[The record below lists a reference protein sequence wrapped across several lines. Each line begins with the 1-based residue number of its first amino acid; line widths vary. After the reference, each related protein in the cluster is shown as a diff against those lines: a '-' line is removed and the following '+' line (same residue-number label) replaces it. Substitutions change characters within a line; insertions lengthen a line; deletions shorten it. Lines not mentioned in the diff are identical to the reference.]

1 MQGLQKASYVRHQL
15 ELSLDDYIVN
25 DGWIG
30 GGRDG
35 STTFAFTLG
44 PVSDATVATLNDVAQ
59 ERGTICLYCC
69 RQPLFFDPVAVK
81 RQDLR
86 TVRIVGRIV
95 GGASD
100 ALRTMV
106 G

>member
-1 MQGLQKASYVRHQL
+1 MQGLQKESDVRPQL
-15 ELSLDDYIVN
+15 ELSLDEHKVK

-35 STTFAFTLG
+35 ATFAFTLG
-44 PVSDATVATLNDVAQ
+44 PVSDATVAAIYDVAQ
-59 ERGTICLYCC
+59 HRGTICLHCG

-81 RQDLR
+81 RKDLR
-86 TVRIVGRIV
+86 TVRIVGRIF

-100 ALRTMV
+100 ALRTLIR
-106 G
+106 

>member
-1 MQGLQKASYVRHQL
+1 MQAFQEASYVRPQL
-15 ELSLDDYIVN
+15 ELSLDEFRVK

-35 STTFAFTLG
+35 TTFAFTLG
-44 PVSDATVATLNDVAQ
+44 PVSDATVAALNDVAQ
-59 ERGTICLYCC
+59 KRGPICLHCG

-81 RQDLR
+81 RKDLR
-86 TVRIVGRIV
+86 SVRIVGRIV

-100 ALRTMV
+100 ALRTMIL
-106 G
+106 

>member
-1 MQGLQKASYVRHQL
+1 MQPSRPASYVRPQL
-15 ELSLDDYIVN
+15 ELSLDDYKIN

-30 GGRDG
+30 GGRAG
-35 STTFAFTLG
+35 TTFAFTLG
-44 PVSDATVATLNDVAQ
+44 PVSDATVATLTDVAQ
-59 ERGTICLYCC
+59 KRGTICLYCG
-69 RQPLFFDPVAVK
+69 RQALFFDPVAVK
-81 RQDLR
+81 RKDLR

-106 G
+106 H